1 MLFVVAIDYIHNNN
15 NIAYLSHH
23 SIKFIYILIYFLIL
37 DIFMPVI
44 LVSFLIQETVF
55 YLILCLFVKIGT
67 QK

>member
-1 MLFVVAIDYIHNNN
+1 
-15 NIAYLSHH
+15 
-23 SIKFIYILIYFLIL
+23 
-37 DIFMPVI
+37 MPVI